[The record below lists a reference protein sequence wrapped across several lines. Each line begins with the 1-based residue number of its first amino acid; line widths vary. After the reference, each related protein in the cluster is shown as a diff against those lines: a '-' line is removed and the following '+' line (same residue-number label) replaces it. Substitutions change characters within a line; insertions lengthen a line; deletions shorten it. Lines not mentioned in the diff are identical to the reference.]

1 MDSERW
7 RQIEDLYNA
16 TFACEPAERSALLDQ
31 AGPEVRR
38 EVELMLAQE
47 GSLLDRPAWEGMS
60 ETTETEVVAGR
71 LVGRYE
77 IAGQLGA
84 GGMGEVFRA
93 RDTRLGRSVAIKTS
107 RERFS
112 DRFEGEARA
121 ISALNHPH
129 ICTLYDVGPDY
140 LVMELVEGET
150 LGARLKQ
157 GRLSTEETLRYATQ
171 VAEALAEAHA
181 HEIVHRDLK
190 PSNIMLTRHGVKVLD
205 FGLAKMLTETGIT
218 ETRAVM
224 GTPAYMSP
232 EQTRGEAVD
241 GRSDV
246 FSLGCVLYQ
255 AATGHMPFH
264 GTNSLAVMQAIANT
278 HPPAPSAL
286 QEDLPRELDELIA
299 RCLAKVSDQRPAAAE
314 VAAELR
320 RLANPPERAPRVET
334 DQPSVAVIPFRFHTA
349 DPDDEFLSVALADA
363 VIHRL
368 NSTCKLLVRPMA
380 ATMRYAGK
388 DTEWAQVARDL
399 NTDLVIE
406 GTIQKMGPKIR
417 VMVQAFRAKD
427 AQTLHSVK
435 HDGGMEDLFGLQDR
449 VSDAVAEMFV
459 PRGKGSM
466 EPAAPP
472 TKNPLAYELYLRGVE
487 RSALWNRTDI
497 QSAIELFQRA
507 THLDP
512 NFADA
517 CARLAQACH
526 TMGGHLDSDPKWLA
540 MAETAIER
548 TLEMDPLNAE
558 ALCAKSQVLWT
569 PLHGFQHMPALRAA
583 NAALRVNPN
592 CYALFWRAVI
602 LYHLGF
608 YEQSDQGI
616 QEYLKVHPHS
626 SQAWFQ
632 QGFNAQERGD
642 YAVAEEGFQRAL
654 LIDPG
659 MLHANIFSPLVPLAL
674 GHLAETSER
683 IARARQL
690 FPDEPTLSAIEAAM
704 AAREGAFSRA
714 EQLADEAVAPRK
726 SMLHSHHAWFYAAGA
741 YALCGKAD
749 KSVAQLRRCAEHGLP
764 NYRLFST
771 DPHLRSMHGRPE
783 FMALLTDLRREHD
796 VYRAEIGLAD

>member
-1 MDSERW
+1 MKSERW
-7 RQIEDLYNA
+7 RQIEELYHA
-16 TFACEPAERSALLDQ
+16 ALACEPGERSSVLDQ
-31 AGPEVRR
+31 ADHEVRR
-38 EVELMLAQE
+38 EVELLLAQE
-47 GSLLDRPAWEGMS
+47 GSLLDRSAGEGD
-60 ETTETEVVAGR
+60 TTVTQVVAKE

-77 IAGQLGA
+77 IEGPLGA

-112 DRFEGEARA
+112 DRFEREARA
-121 ISALNHPH
+121 ISALNHPN

-150 LGARLKQ
+150 LAARVKKGA
-157 GRLSTEETLRYATQ
+157 LSTEETLRYGTQ
-171 VAEALAEAHA
+171 IAEALAEAHA
-181 HEIVHRDLK
+181 HNIVHRDLK

-205 FGLAKMLTETGIT
+205 FGLAKVLSETGLTETH
-218 ETRAVM
+218 AVM

-255 AATGHMPFH
+255 AATGKMPFR

-278 HPPAPSAL
+278 HPPAPSTL
-286 QEDLPRELDELIA
+286 REELLRELDELIA
-299 RCLAKVSDQRPAAAE
+299 RCLAKISDQRPAAAE
-314 VAAELR
+314 VAAELQ
-320 RLANPPERAPRVET
+320 RLANPPARAPRVET
-334 DQPSVAVIPFRFHTA
+334 DQPAVAVVPFRFRTA
-349 DPDDEFLSVALADA
+349 SPDDEFLSIALADA

-368 NSTCKLLVRPMA
+368 NSTGKLLVRPLA
-380 ATMRYAGK
+380 AAMRYAGK
-388 DTEWAQVARDL
+388 DTEWTQVARDL

-435 HDGGMEDLFGLQDR
+435 HDGAMEDLFGLQDH

-459 PRGKGSM
+459 PRCKDSV

-487 RSALWNRTDI
+487 RSAFFNRPDI

-507 THLDP
+507 TQLDP
-512 NFADA
+512 VFADA
-517 CARLAQACH
+517 WARLAQTYH
-526 TMGGHLDSDPKWLA
+526 IMGGHFDGDPKWFA

-548 TLEMDPLNAE
+548 TLELDPLNAD
-558 ALCAKSQVLWT
+558 ALCVRAQVLWT
-569 PLHGFQHMPALRAA
+569 PLRGFQNMAALRAV
-583 NAALRVNPN
+583 NAALHINPN
-592 CYALFWRAVI
+592 CHAALLWRGVI
-602 LYHLGF
+602 LYHLGL
-608 YEQSDQGI
+608 YEQSDQGAH
-616 QEYLKVHPHS
+616 EYLKVHPHS
-626 SQAWFQ
+626 SHAWLML
-632 QGFNAQERGD
+632 GLNAYERGN
-642 YAVAEEGFQRAL
+642 YGAAEESIQRAL
-654 LIDPG
+654 LIDPR
-659 MLHANIFSPLVPLAL
+659 MLHANIFSPWISLAL

-690 FPDEPTLSAIEAAM
+690 FADEPVLSAIEATL
-704 AAREGAFSRA
+704 AAREGKVSRA
-714 EQLADEAVAPRK
+714 EQLADDAVAPRK
-726 SMLHSHHAWFYAAGA
+726 SMLHSHHAWFSAAA
-741 YALCGKAD
+741 TYALCGKAD
-749 KSVAQLRRCAEHGLP
+749 KAVVQLRRCAEHGLP

-771 DPHLRSMHGRPE
+771 HPHLRSMLGYPE

-796 VYRAEIGLAD
+796 VFRAEIGLAD